1 MTGFLVWACDPATPA
16 RYDAEQEF
24 LALRKVDASAAA
36 SFMVRLNIALTY
48 GSDDIVD
55 ADQLVGG
62 DPFYVYELRRHS
74 LIYVIEDIEMGANV
88 GCIGICQRD
97 QRPLFITGDAV
108 LRLRQLR
115 DEK

>member
-1 MTGFLVWACDPATPA
+1 MTGFLTWARDPATPA

-24 LALRKVDASAAA
+24 AALRKVDAGAAA

-48 GSDDIVD
+48 GSEDIVE

-62 DPFYVYELRRHS
+62 DPFYVYELRRHA

-97 QRPLFITGDAV
+97 QRPLFITGEAV
-108 LRLRQLR
+108 LRLKQLL
-115 DEK
+115 DER